1 MMNNFTYYSDNVWE
15 MYYLLFGMMEQ
26 EQLDSMLNNIDITSK
41 VLLRFLKERGCRS
54 VNSNE
59 LLRELTSVVQ
69 RMFIFEN
76 EWEYWIN
83 VLYECCTIINLNG
96 STYDGQYFY
105 SYFIKLI
112 KFQEERMNE
121 GMEIFL
127 RNNRIEEKVWKVI
140 EKYFKIIYFINYDSG
155 NYNIHITDNDSYY
168 KICKMIQSFWEG
180 EKCLYLQIFS
190 KKTISRTL
198 SQNEEYGNISILY
211 NIIKTNKVCDE
222 YPYNKILLNCFEQY
236 IGTVGY
242 SLFIEI
248 NEISYFGIYL
258 AYLQMKKI
266 VMDKNELLKVIKG
279 ELKSKVLDYNINGI
293 VVLRQIIFDK
303 KSCHALRIKPGMEDI
318 YKGYVKLVEK
328 YQNKGIKEDIDIVN
342 IMKKSRVKRQHSHR
356 KTKVIKTVPSEETI
370 MIYKCLDSIL
380 NKRYEKEVLQ
390 QIITFFCSKRSEDIY
405 EMIKTTINEHGWSGE
420 QYEIMKEFIENY
432 KTIFP
437 YEVYES
443 LIKVLHD
450 TKKSKI
456 LLIKINSCNEYKIE
470 ILMSMMS
477 NQWFWTEIEKF
488 SYYQTNFTSQLA
500 QTIQKVCLMTDNIS
514 IIEKGICITTAFYKE
529 NESILEYIKKHK
541 KIQGTNIVKT
551 VEEIEEDYRKKEIKE
566 IGIGFPRKYPL
577 MCIDRKEKYFI
588 IKCQGTI
595 LCDQNLMTK
604 ILSKPISKKVMGYLL
619 LFPRLKINYH
629 CFYNKLYNN
638 KYNNTFLLLNCLAC
652 GDTNYPRN
660 CGFMDE
666 INSIKIFVIEE
677 IDSKKKILTI
687 SSTQQKDILKS
698 DTDYKN
704 PCTRKIKEDIY
715 DSTTYDYSSSN
726 GLNYDSINEEIK
738 SIIPNIIERDDSIE
752 RLLMLIKN
760 KLISQENKDCLMNE
774 MDNIIHYC
782 FDLKKISETYEQK
795 SKRKQLEL
803 LIIEMIKESNDYKNL
818 IGTKIKDILKPMN
831 INYDNKVLIEVLSSG
846 EEYVGIKNLTN
857 TCYVNSSLQALFH
870 CKLFRD
876 DVIKEKLDIGSIST
890 IFKEMARKTQVNISD
905 SIQML
910 TDKQINVEQQDD
922 ATLMLNS
929 IINRIKTGNE
939 QLINNHFKIEKEF
952 KKVCPFCH
960 IEQVVKENCYYLH
973 VQPNNSIIE
982 SINSSLTES
991 IEGYYCEK
999 CHQTE
1004 RIERKSKIIETSNY
1018 LIVEINRTEYDVVGR
1033 RNNHDIKFDEEIEVI
1048 HGEKMRLICII
1059 NHYGSLDA
1067 GHYNCWCRVS
1077 KNRWYNFNDL
1087 SVEEINV
1094 TEKLSSNK
1102 GVIAI
1107 YCKES
1112 KEVYDSDFD
1121 ETINVNRII
1130 KQYILNNEEVIS
1142 IIESY
1147 KTESWANE
1155 INKFRIDMT
1164 KENKTNEIY

>member
-1 MMNNFTYYSDNVWE
+1 MNNFTYYSDSGWE
-15 MYYLLFGMMEQ
+15 MYYPFFGMMNKD
-26 EQLDSMLNNIDITSK
+26 QLDSMLNNIDITSQ
-41 VLLRFLKERGCRS
+41 VLLTFLKERGYRS
-54 VNSNE
+54 INSNE
-59 LLRELTSVVQ
+59 LQRELTSVVQ
-69 RMFIFEN
+69 RMFILEN

-83 VLYECCTIINLNG
+83 VLYECCAIINLYD
-96 STYDGQYFY
+96 STYDNQYFY
-105 SYFIKLI
+105 SYFIGLI
-112 KFQEERMNE
+112 KSQEERMNE

-140 EKYFKIIYFINYDSG
+140 EKYFMIIYFINYDSG
-155 NYNIHITDNDSYY
+155 NYNIHITDDSYY
-168 KICKMIQSFWEG
+168 KICKMIQSFGEG
-180 EKCLYLQIFS
+180 DKCLYLQIFS
-190 KKTISRTL
+190 KKKISRTL
-198 SQNEEYGNISILY
+198 SQNEEYGNISIIY
-211 NIIKTNKVCDE
+211 NVIKTNKVCDE
-222 YPYNKILLNCFEQY
+222 YTYNKILINCFEQY
-236 IGTVGY
+236 IDTDGY
-242 SLFIEI
+242 SLFIET
-248 NEISYFGIYL
+248 NKISYFGIYL

-266 VMDKNELLKVIKG
+266 LMDKKELIKVIKG

-293 VVLRQIIFDK
+293 TVLRQIIFDK
-303 KSCHALRIKPGMEDI
+303 KSCHELRIKPGMEDL

-342 IMKKSRVKRQHSHR
+342 IMKKSRVTRQHSHS
-356 KTKVIKTVPSEETI
+356 KTKVIKTVPSEETM
-370 MIYKCLDSIL
+370 MIYNCLDSIL
-380 NKRYEKEVLQ
+380 NKKYNKKVLQ

-405 EMIKTTINEHGWSGE
+405 KMIITTINENGWSGE
-420 QYEIMKEFIENY
+420 QYDIMKEFIENY

-443 LIKVLHD
+443 LIKVLDD
-450 TKKSKI
+450 TQKSKI

-470 ILMSMMS
+470 ILMSLMF

-488 SYYQTNFTSQLA
+488 SYFQNNFTRQLA

-529 NESILEYIKKHK
+529 DESILEYIKKYK
-541 KIQGTNIVKT
+541 RIQGTDIVKT
-551 VEEIEEDYRKKEIKE
+551 VEEIEEDYRKQESKE
-566 IGIGFPRKYPL
+566 IGIGLPRKYPL
-577 MCIDRKEKYFI
+577 MCIDRKERYFI

-595 LCDQNLMTK
+595 VSDQKLMTE
-604 ILSKPISKKVMGYLL
+604 ILLKPISKKVMGYLL

-629 CFYNKLYNN
+629 SFYNKLYNN

-652 GDTNYPRN
+652 DDTNYPRN
-660 CGFMDE
+660 CEFMDE
-666 INSIKIFVIEE
+666 IKIIKTFVMEE
-677 IDSKKKILTI
+677 MDSKKEILKI

-698 DTDYKN
+698 STDYKN
-704 PCTRKIKEDIY
+704 PCTRKIKEDTY
-715 DSTTYDYSSSN
+715 DSATYNYSSVN
-726 GLNYDSINEEIK
+726 RLIYDSINEEIK
-738 SIIPNIIERDDSIE
+738 STIPNIIERGDSIK
-752 RLLMLIKN
+752 RLLMLIER
-760 KLISQENKDCLMNE
+760 KLISQENKDSLMNE

-782 FDLKKISETYEQK
+782 FDLKKISKTSEQK

-803 LIIEMIKESNDYKNL
+803 LILEMIKESNDYKNL
-818 IGTKIKDILKPMN
+818 IGKKIKDILETMN
-831 INYDNKVLIEVLSSG
+831 INYDNKMLIEVLSSG
-846 EEYVGIKNLTN
+846 EEYVGIKNLAN

-890 IFKEMARKTQVNISD
+890 IFKEMARKTQVNISE

-910 TDKQINVEQQDD
+910 TDKQINIEQQDD

-939 QLINNHFKIEKEF
+939 QLINHHFKIEKEF
-952 KKVCPFCH
+952 KKVCLSCNK
-960 IEQVVKENCYYLH
+960 EEVVKENCYYLH

-991 IEGYYCEK
+991 IEGYYCEN
-999 CHQTE
+999 CHKRE
-1004 RIERKSKIIETSNY
+1004 RTERKSKITETSNY
-1018 LIVEINRTEYDVVGR
+1018 LIVEINRTEYDSVGR
-1033 RNNHDIKFDEEIEVI
+1033 RNNHEINFDEEIEVI
-1048 HGEKMRLICII
+1048 PGEKMRLICII
-1059 NHYGSLDA
+1059 NHYGNLDG
-1067 GHYNCWCRVS
+1067 GHYNCWCRVC

-1087 SVEEINV
+1087 KVEEINV
-1094 TEKLSSNK
+1094 VENLSSNK
-1102 GVIAI
+1102 GVVAI

-1112 KEVYDSDFD
+1112 KEVYDTDIN
-1121 ETINVNRII
+1121 ETIDVNRII
-1130 KQYILNNEEVIS
+1130 KQYILNNKEVIS